1 MAIKFNDT
9 ILAFAGSGSHELT
22 FTYTGAK
29 TSPLK
34 IAFFTGDVE
43 AQPNVITVNEYR
55 AFYSDNGTGGLRF
68 AFPKIDDSGSNLNK
82 PISIGL
88 WDATAKKVIHTEE
101 QPSITVYQIA
111 KPTLTLYGG
120 LSKEETY
127 SANTTISADKRLE
140 PIGGEVAVNIIA
152 LGDNDYYLR
161 GSLTFDQPREMDAI
175 EWAHLKLFSG
185 TKGTIDSGR
194 IYNDYLWDPK
204 GRNFICCFDDP
215 SLFKGNNEIMR
226 LEVVYYTRKKYLGH
240 ETYLLKRGW

>member
-1 MAIKFNDT
+1 MAITLNNT

-34 IAFFTGDVE
+34 IAFFTGDPK
-43 AQPNVITVNEYR
+43 QPNIITVNEYR
-55 AFYSDNGTGGLRF
+55 AFYADNGTGGLRF

-88 WDATAKKVIHTEE
+88 WDATTEKVVHTEE

-111 KPTLTLYGG
+111 NPTLTLYGG

-127 SANTTISADKRLE
+127 SANTAISADKKLV
-140 PIGGEVAVNIIA
+140 PIGGEVIVNTIT

-175 EWAHLKLFSG
+175 EWVRLKLFDNTG
-185 TKGTIDSGR
+185 NLIVDSGR

-240 ETYLLKRGW
+240 EIYLLQRGW

>member
-1 MAIKFNDT
+1 MAIKLNDT

-22 FTYTGAK
+22 FTYTGKQENQSSSLNVTFSA
-29 TSPLK
+29 
-34 IAFFTGDVE
+34 TGME
-43 AQPNVITVNEYR
+43 NITNSYR
-55 AFYSDNGTGGLRF
+55 AYYHDDGTGGLRF

-82 PISIGL
+82 PVTISV
-88 WDATAKKVIHTEE
+88 DDS
-101 QPSITVYQIA
+101 SIIVYQIA

-127 SANTTISADKRLE
+127 SANTTISADKKLE
-140 PIGGEVAVNIIA
+140 PIGGEVVVNNIT

-161 GSLTFDQPREMDAI
+161 GSLTFDQPREIDAI
-175 EWAHLKLFSG
+175 EWAHLKLFSSAEDP
-185 TKGTIDSGR
+185 IDSGR

-215 SLFKGNNEIMR
+215 SLFKGDNEIMR

>member
-1 MAIKFNDT
+1 MAITLNNT

-22 FTYTGAK
+22 FTYTGKKEDQSQSLNVTFSA
-29 TSPLK
+29 
-34 IAFFTGDVE
+34 TGMG
-43 AQPNVITVNEYR
+43 NITNSYR
-55 AFYSDNGTGGLRF
+55 AYYHDNGTGGLRF

-82 PISIGL
+82 PITISV
-88 WDATAKKVIHTEE
+88 DDS
-101 QPSITVYQIA
+101 SITVYQIA
-111 KPTLTLYGG
+111 NPTLTLYGG

-140 PIGGEVAVNIIA
+140 PIGGEVVVNNIT

-161 GSLTFDQPREMDAI
+161 GSLTFDQSREMDAI
-175 EWAHLKLFSG
+175 EWVHLKLFSG

-204 GRNFICCFDDP
+204 GRNFICCFEDP

>member
-1 MAIKFNDT
+1 MAIKLNDT

-22 FTYTGAK
+22 FTYDEKADAQRTNV
-29 TSPLK
+29 
-34 IAFFTGDVE
+34 DVTFSAMGME
-43 AQPNVITVNEYR
+43 NITNSYR
-55 AFYSDNGTGGLRF
+55 AYYNDGTGGLRF

-82 PISIGL
+82 PITIRVDSS
-88 WDATAKKVIHTEE
+88 
-101 QPSITVYQIA
+101 SITVYQIA

-127 SANTTISADKRLE
+127 SANTAISADKRLE
-140 PIGGEVAVNIIA
+140 PIGGEVVVNTIA

-161 GSLTFDQPREMDAI
+161 GSLTFDQSREMDAI
-175 EWAHLKLFSG
+175 EWVRLKLFG
-185 TKGTIDSGR
+185 RTGDPIDSGR

-204 GRNFICCFDDP
+204 GRNFICCFDAPQNFQDH
-215 SLFKGNNEIMR
+215 MR

>member
-1 MAIKFNDT
+1 MAIKLNDT

-22 FTYTGAK
+22 FTYTGEK

-43 AQPNVITVNEYR
+43 QQPNIITVNEYR
-55 AFYSDNGTGGLRF
+55 AFYADNGTGGLRF
-68 AFPKIDDSGSNLNK
+68 AFPKLDASGSNLNK

-88 WDATAKKVIHTEE
+88 WDATEEKVVHTEE
-101 QPSITVYQIA
+101 QPSITIYQIA
-111 KPTLTLYGG
+111 NPTLTLYGG

-127 SANTTISADKRLE
+127 SANTAISADKKLA
-140 PIGGEVAVNIIA
+140 PIGGEVVVNTIA

-161 GSLTFDQPREMDAI
+161 GSLTFDQSREMDAI
-175 EWAHLKLFSG
+175 EWARLKLFDNTG
-185 TKGTIDSGR
+185 KLIVDSGR

-204 GRNFICCFDDP
+204 GRNFICCFDAP
-215 SLFKGNNEIMR
+215 QNFKADMR

>member
-1 MAIKFNDT
+1 MSIKLNDT

-22 FTYTGAK
+22 FTY
-29 TSPLK
+29 
-34 IAFFTGDVE
+34 DEE
-43 AQPNVITVNEYR
+43 ADTNRSQVSITFSAAGMENITNSYR
-55 AFYSDNGTGGLRF
+55 AYYHKNGTGGLRF

-82 PISIGL
+82 PVTISV
-88 WDATAKKVIHTEE
+88 DDS
-101 QPSITVYQIA
+101 SITVYQIA
-111 KPTLTLYGG
+111 NPTLTLYGG

-127 SANTTISADKRLE
+127 SANTTISADRKLI
-140 PIGGEVAVNIIA
+140 PIGGEIVVNNIT

-161 GSLTFDQPREMDAI
+161 GNLTFDQPREMDAI

-215 SLFKGNNEIMR
+215 SLFKGDNEIMR
-226 LEVVYYTRKKYLGH
+226 LEVIYYTRKKYLGH

>member
-1 MAIKFNDT
+1 MAIKLNDT

-22 FTYTGAK
+22 FTYTGEK

-43 AQPNVITVNEYR
+43 EQPNIITVNEYR
-55 AFYSDNGTGGLRF
+55 AFYFDDGTGGLRF

-88 WDATAKKVIHTEE
+88 WDDVNKKIIHTED
-101 QPSITVYQIA
+101 QPSITAYQIA
-111 KPTLTLYGG
+111 NPTLTLYGG

-127 SANTTISADKRLE
+127 SVNTSISADKKLK
-140 PIGGEVAVNIIA
+140 PIGGEVVVNTIT

-175 EWAHLKLFSG
+175 EWTRLKLFDNTG
-185 TKGTIDSGR
+185 ELIVDSGR

-204 GRNFICCFDDP
+204 GRNFICCFDKPQD
-215 SLFKGNNEIMR
+215 FQDNMR

-240 ETYLLKRGW
+240 EIYLLRRGW

>member
-1 MAIKFNDT
+1 MAITLNNT

-22 FTYTGAK
+22 FTYDKAADTSRSQVSVTFSATGMK
-29 TSPLK
+29 
-34 IAFFTGDVE
+34 
-43 AQPNVITVNEYR
+43 NITNSYR
-55 AFYSDNGTGGLRF
+55 AYYNKNGTGGLRF

-82 PISIGL
+82 PVTIRVDDS
-88 WDATAKKVIHTEE
+88 
-101 QPSITVYQIA
+101 SITVYQIA
-111 KPTLTLYGG
+111 NPTLTLYGG

-127 SANTTISADKRLE
+127 SANTAINAGKRLE
-140 PIGGEVAVNIIA
+140 PIGGEAVVNTII
-152 LGDNDYYLR
+152 LGDNDYYIR
-161 GSLTFDQPREMDAI
+161 GSLTFDQSREMDAI

-185 TKGTIDSGR
+185 IEGTIDSGR

-215 SLFKGNNEIMR
+215 SLFKGNDEIMR

>member
-1 MAIKFNDT
+1 MAIKLNDT

-22 FTYTGAK
+22 FTYTGKQENQSSSLNVTFSA
-29 TSPLK
+29 
-34 IAFFTGDVE
+34 TGME
-43 AQPNVITVNEYR
+43 NITNSYR
-55 AFYSDNGTGGLRF
+55 AYYHDDGTGGLSL

-82 PISIGL
+82 PVTISV
-88 WDATAKKVIHTEE
+88 DDS
-101 QPSITVYQIA
+101 SIIVYQIA

-127 SANTTISADKRLE
+127 SANTTISADKKLE
-140 PIGGEVAVNIIA
+140 PIGGEVVVNNIT

-161 GSLTFDQPREMDAI
+161 GSLTFDQPREIDAI
-175 EWAHLKLFSG
+175 EWAHLKLFSSAEDP
-185 TKGTIDSGR
+185 IDSGR

-215 SLFKGNNEIMR
+215 SLFKGDNEIMR